1 MVRTPSFDKNG
12 MKKGAW
18 SPVEDNKLRAY
29 IHRYGHWN
37 WRELPKYA
45 ALFQWEVEDLH
56 RLKLLLSNAPTL
68 RESVVDALHWI
79 ADSSGNFTV
88 SSVYKWC
95 ENSFGTVMLSDEANW
110 VLPGSVLCL
119 LDWWVGT
126 RLNKK
131 ERVIWKAMPLA
142 VIWSIWKLRNDCI
155 FNGIHPNFEELCEA
169 IKVRVALWCK
179 DAGACYSG
187 LWSAIAAK
195 LPGRTDNEIKNHWH
209 THLKKRIKENQ
220 STFELKQ
227 KAIQISQ
234 SLANLE
240 LQSHESP
247 RSEINE
253 VTDELGSKDVTDEIY
268 QQILESSPLPSQEL
282 SSSDFSSSMTS
293 DYALLSDKNWVGEDS
308 MSSLEL
314 FEESVR
320 NFWIEPVF
328 EDFSYQQNGFSS
340 NLAEGESMCPCFLDH
355 DDDSIEWF
363 HQILKELPEN

>member
-18 SPVEDNKLRAY
+18 SPEEDNKLRAY

-45 ALFQWEVEDLH
+45 GLSRCGKSCRLRWMNYLRPNVKRGRYTKAEDDLIMELH
-56 RLKLLLSNAPTL
+56 EKL
-68 RESVVDALHWI
+68 
-79 ADSSGNFTV
+79 GN
-88 SSVYKWC
+88 K
-95 ENSFGTVMLSDEANW
+95 
-110 VLPGSVLCL
+110 
-119 LDWWVGT
+119 
-126 RLNKK
+126 
-131 ERVIWKAMPLA
+131 
-142 VIWSIWKLRNDCI
+142 
-155 FNGIHPNFEELCEA
+155 
-169 IKVRVALWCK
+169 
-179 DAGACYSG
+179 
-187 LWSAIAAK
+187 WSAIAAK

-240 LQSHESP
+240 LQFHESP
-247 RSEINE
+247 RSEINH
-253 VTDELGSKDVTDEIY
+253 VTDELGSKDVTDGIY
-268 QQILESSPLPSQEL
+268 QQILESSPLSSQEL

-293 DYALLSDKNWVGEDS
+293 DYALLSDKNWVWEDS
-308 MSSLEL
+308 MSSSES

-328 EDFSYQQNGFSS
+328 EDFSYQQNEFSS
-340 NLAEGESMCPCFLDH
+340 NLAEGESMFPCFLDR
-355 DDDSIEWF
+355 DDDSVEWF
-363 HQILKELPEN
+363 HQILKELPEK

>member
-45 ALFQWEVEDLH
+45 GLSRCGKSCRLRWMNYLRPNVKRGKYTKAEDDLIMELH
-56 RLKLLLSNAPTL
+56 EKL
-68 RESVVDALHWI
+68 
-79 ADSSGNFTV
+79 GN
-88 SSVYKWC
+88 K
-95 ENSFGTVMLSDEANW
+95 
-110 VLPGSVLCL
+110 
-119 LDWWVGT
+119 
-126 RLNKK
+126 
-131 ERVIWKAMPLA
+131 
-142 VIWSIWKLRNDCI
+142 
-155 FNGIHPNFEELCEA
+155 
-169 IKVRVALWCK
+169 
-179 DAGACYSG
+179 
-187 LWSAIAAK
+187 WSAIAAK

-227 KAIQISQ
+227 RAIQISQ

-268 QQILESSPLPSQEL
+268 QQILESSPLSSQEL

-328 EDFSYQQNGFSS
+328 EGFSYQQNEFSS

-355 DDDSIEWF
+355 GDDSIEWF